1 MKSVCVYCGSSP
13 GSDPAYLA
21 AATAFGELLAKQGRR
36 LVYGGGDV
44 GLMGAVADGA
54 LAAGGDVFGVIPKA
68 LLDLEVGHSGLT
80 ELHVVASMHE
90 RKALMAE
97 LADGFVALPGGIGTF
112 EELFE
117 VLTWSQL
124 GFHAKPTAILNVSGY
139 FDALIAFIDNAV
151 TSQFVKQVHRDLLLD
166 ARDPVQLLESMDA
179 WTPPVVEKWIRP
191 GQE

>member
-13 GSDPAYLA
+13 GSDPAYVRA
-21 AATAFGELLAKQGRR
+21 AAAFGRLLAEQGRR

-54 LAAGGDVFGVIPKA
+54 LAANGTVVGVIPQS
-68 LLDLEVGHSGLT
+68 LLELEVGHEGLS
-80 ELHVVASMHE
+80 ELHVVESMHE

-97 LADGFVALPGGIGTF
+97 FADGFVALPGGIGTF

-124 GFHAKPTAILNVSGY
+124 GFHAKPTAILNVNGY
-139 FDALIAFIDNAV
+139 FDALIRFVDNAV
-151 TSQFVKQVHRDLLLD
+151 DSQFVKPVHRALLLD
-166 ARDPVQLLESMDA
+166 GTDPEALLAAMDA